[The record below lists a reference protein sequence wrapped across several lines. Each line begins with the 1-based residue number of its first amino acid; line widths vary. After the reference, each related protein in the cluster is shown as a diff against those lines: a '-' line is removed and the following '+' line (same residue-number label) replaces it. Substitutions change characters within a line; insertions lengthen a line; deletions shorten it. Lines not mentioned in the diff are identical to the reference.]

1 MILVEALLCQVLGAE
16 GESNEIN
23 EIELKSLKSKR
34 IPDNVSAVWR
44 KENTGG
50 VKKEIHFITFIYI
63 CICIY
68 ISWKHKHELLECVEF
83 CI

>member
-23 EIELKSLKSKR
+23 EIELKSLKSKW
-34 IPDNVSAVWR
+34 IHDNVNAVWQ

-50 VKKEIHFITFIYI
+50 VKKEIHIIRFIYI
-63 CICIY
+63 Y
-68 ISWKHKHELLECVEF
+68 IKYLYL
-83 CI
+83 

>member
-1 MILVEALLCQVLGAE
+1 MLEGGAPLKNVIIFFHEKVIFLAEALLSQVLVLGAE
-16 GESNEIN
+16 GESNEIY
-23 EIELKSLKSKR
+23 LKSLQSN
-34 IPDNVSAVWR
+34 DNVSAVWR

-68 ISWKHKHELLECVEF
+68 IS
-83 CI
+83 